1 MTNLHYLLIGLAV
14 LLVAGVML
22 YNHLQERRLRKQID
36 GMFQNNLADTYA
48 ELGSSLPR
56 PAPSAEIDAAVE
68 PAPAPGLNR
77 LAMAVDE
84 GQDTY
89 DEMLTLMRRVSHDQD
104 DEPLPAPLAEDDLG
118 VIAKPKAPSAE
129 EASAAAPS
137 RAPEARPVSIEPA
150 PPPQADIAEPRVVQ
164 PLSTSPLDA
173 EIECIAR
180 LRASHRGLASYAGLI
195 DRLRRIGKPVR
206 AYGYGD
212 QAVWQPLPAS
222 ATGDYSVVEVAIQL
236 VDRKGPV
243 AQAHLDD
250 FCNALYEY
258 AAEHGG
264 AVTCPD
270 LAETLE
276 KAKQLD
282 AFCMAVDMLI
292 GLNIVAPEG
301 MPFLTRRVDELAR
314 KAGMHLT
321 HQGVYVLDDA
331 AGHSLFSLANQ
342 RGARFMP
349 EDATQST
356 PTVTLLF
363 DVPNI
368 VDGLAVF
375 DRMTTLGFDLARSL
389 GGHMMDDHGHV
400 VTQASLRSDRQQL
413 EGFYSRMQSYGIP
426 AGSERA
432 RRLFA

>member
-14 LLVAGVML
+14 LLVVGVML

-48 ELGSSLPR
+48 ELGNR
-56 PAPSAEIDAAVE
+56 
-68 PAPAPGLNR
+68 APADVPPEADRAAR
-77 LAMAVDE
+77 LAPDTEALPVAVDE
-84 GQDTY
+84 VQDTY
-89 DEMLTLMRRVSHDQD
+89 DEMLTLMRRVSQEND
-104 DEPLPAPLAEDDLG
+104 DEPIMPPPLADDEAVEKLASDSA
-118 VIAKPKAPSAE
+118 VQPEPVSPWQADVVPPDLDVAPPSSSHAASPEPSA
-129 EASAAAPS
+129 
-137 RAPEARPVSIEPA
+137 
-150 PPPQADIAEPRVVQ
+150 VQ
-164 PLSTSPLDA
+164 TLATSPLDA
-173 EIECIAR
+173 DVECIAR
-180 LRASHRGLASYAGLI
+180 LRASHRGMATYAALI
-195 DRLRRIGKPVR
+195 DRVRRIGKPVR

-212 QAVWQPLPAS
+212 QASWQPLPAS
-222 ATGDYSVVEVAIQL
+222 ATGDYSVIEIGMQL

-243 AQAHLDD
+243 SSSQLDE

-270 LAETLE
+270 LAGTLD
-276 KAKQLD
+276 KAKRLD
-282 AFCMAVDMLI
+282 DFCMAVDMLI

-301 MPFLTRRVDELAR
+301 MPFLVKRVDDLAR
-314 KAGMHLT
+314 RAGMTLSR
-321 HQGVYVLDDA
+321 QGTYVMDDA
-331 AGHSLFSLANQ
+331 AGHGLFSLANQ
-342 RGARFMP
+342 RGARFVP
-349 EDATQST
+349 EDASQST
-356 PTVTLLF
+356 PSVTLLF

-368 VDGLAVF
+368 ADGLTIF
-375 DRMTTLGFDLARSL
+375 DRMTTLGFELARSL

-413 EGFYSRMQSYGIP
+413 EGFYSRMRAEGIA

>member
-14 LLVAGVML
+14 LLVVGVML

-48 ELGSSLPR
+48 ELGNR
-56 PAPSAEIDAAVE
+56 
-68 PAPAPGLNR
+68 APADVQPEADRAAR
-77 LAMAVDE
+77 LAPDTEALPVAVDE
-84 GQDTY
+84 VQDTY
-89 DEMLTLMRRVSHDQD
+89 DEMLTLMRRVSQEND
-104 DEPLPAPLAEDDLG
+104 DEPIMPPPLADDDA
-118 VIAKPKAPSAE
+118 VEKQASDSAVQPEPVSPWQAADVVPPDIDVAPPSSSHAASPEPSA
-129 EASAAAPS
+129 
-137 RAPEARPVSIEPA
+137 
-150 PPPQADIAEPRVVQ
+150 VQ
-164 PLSTSPLDA
+164 TLATSPLDA
-173 EIECIAR
+173 DVECIAR
-180 LRASHRGLASYAGLI
+180 LRASHRGMATYAALI
-195 DRLRRIGKPVR
+195 DRVRRIGKPVR

-212 QAVWQPLPAS
+212 QASWQSLPAS
-222 ATGDYSVVEVAIQL
+222 ATGDYSVIEIGMQL

-243 AQAHLDD
+243 SSSQLDE

-270 LAETLE
+270 LAGTLD
-276 KAKQLD
+276 KTKRLD
-282 AFCMAVDMLI
+282 DFCMAVDMLI

-301 MPFLTRRVDELAR
+301 MPFLVKRVDDLAR
-314 KAGMHLT
+314 RAGMTLSR
-321 HQGVYVLDDA
+321 QGTYVMDDA
-331 AGHSLFSLANQ
+331 AGHGLFSLANQ
-342 RGARFMP
+342 RGARFVP
-349 EDATQST
+349 EDASQST
-356 PTVTLLF
+356 PSVTLLF

-368 VDGLAVF
+368 ADGLTIF
-375 DRMTTLGFDLARSL
+375 DRMTTLGFELARSL

-413 EGFYSRMQSYGIP
+413 EGFYSRMRAEGIA